1 MFQRGLGAVIILIAL
16 ISCGPKQLPEIEIHA
31 AGKLYFT
38 MDCVWRNWGNGQ
50 ALWWCSANAIT
61 DLIDGYVFLELL
73 ENEILSFCGED
84 LILNSGYDLH
94 DNWVAALTSGRF
106 NCINTPE
113 NNLGNEFDWIWYQE
127 EHTLELIWRPDET
140 QTKILTLIIDEG
152 PPVSTVNGTVYY
164 REIN

>member
-1 MFQRGLGAVIILIAL
+1 MLHRGLSALIMLIAL
-16 ISCGPKQLPEIEIHA
+16 MSCNPKQLPDIEIHT
-31 AGKLYFT
+31 AGELYFT
-38 MDCVWRNWGNGQ
+38 MDCVWRNWENGQ
-50 ALWWCSANAIT
+50 ALWWCSADAAT

-94 DNWVAALTSGRF
+94 DDWVAALTSGRF

-113 NNLGNEFDWIWYQE
+113 NNLGNEFDWIWHQE
-127 EHTLELIWRPDET
+127 RRTLELIWRPTET
-140 QTKILTLIIDEG
+140 QTKILTLIINEG
-152 PPVSTVNGTVYY
+152 APATTTEGIVYY